1 VRQVAKPQSAGV
13 TDGRAPTTTLILP
26 SRGPDERVMT
36 GAQIREL
43 REEDY
48 PFLRSVVN
56 DWWGGRQIADLMHR
70 LFFQHFQ
77 STGFTAVEE
86 DATHRIVGF
95 LLGFVSPTHPDQ
107 AYIHLVG
114 IDPAYRGR
122 GMGRELYRRFFD
134 TARQQGCRYVRAIT
148 SPANT
153 GSVQFHR
160 RMGFEI
166 EVGDASAADGT
177 SVHSNYSGEG
187 QARVCFVKD
196 LNR

>member
-1 VRQVAKPQSAGV
+1 MTNVRL
-13 TDGRAPTTTLILP
+13 RN
-26 SRGPDERVMT
+26 
-36 GAQIREL
+36 L

-56 DWWGGRQIADLMHR
+56 DWWGGRQIADLMPR
-70 LFFQHFQ
+70 FFFQHFQ
-77 STGFTAVEE
+77 TTGLTAVEE
-86 DATHRIVGF
+86 DGTHRIVGF
-95 LLGFVSPTHPDQ
+95 LVGFVSPTHTEQ

-122 GMGRELYRRFFD
+122 GLARNLYERFFEIV
-134 TARQQGCRYVRAIT
+134 RKQGCRYVRGIT
-148 SPANT
+148 SPVNI
-153 GSVQFHR
+153 GSIQFHG

-166 EVGDASAADGT
+166 EVGDATTSDGT
-177 SVHSNYSGEG
+177 PIHSDYSGEG